1 VGSLHY
7 ARPRYTPNQHGKDAT
22 YVLTVPAAIKVRAIE
37 TERLSPRY
45 SGIDVWQAS
54 DALDAMI
61 EGQFAAVAA
70 VRAARPAIEKA
81 ALAMEARLMDKGRL
95 IYAGAGTSGRLA
107 VQDGAELMPTFSWPR
122 ERLVLL
128 IAGGQQALLQAV
140 EGAEDEAKHAL
151 ALIKSHKLATSDVLI
166 AVAASGTTPFT
177 LACLRGARRKRAL
190 TIGIANN
197 PDTPILGEAD
207 HPILLDTGS
216 EPIAGSTRMKAGTA
230 QRITLSLLSS
240 LLMIRLGR
248 VYDGLMIDVQATNR
262 KLAQRSETML
272 MHLTGRNAKDTR
284 AALAE
289 ADGSIKLAML
299 MLKGCDLEEA
309 KSLLKRSKGQLRTAI
324 ARLEKRAR

>member
-1 VGSLHY
+1 
-7 ARPRYTPNQHGKDAT
+7 
-22 YVLTVPAAIKVRAIE
+22 VRAIE

-45 SGIDVWQAS
+45 SGIDIWDSA
-54 DALDAMI
+54 DILDAMI

-70 VRAARPAIEKA
+70 VRAARPAIERA
-81 ALAMEARLMDKGRL
+81 ARAMESRLNDDGRL

-107 VQDGAELMPTFSWPR
+107 VQDGAELMPTFSWPP

-128 IAGGQQALLQAV
+128 IAGGKEALIQAV
-140 EGAEDEAKHAL
+140 EGAEDEVKHAQ
-151 ALIKSHKLATSDVLI
+151 ASIKRHKVGEADVLI

-177 LACLRGARRKRAL
+177 LACLRGAKRKGAL

-197 PDTPILGEAD
+197 PGTPILSEAD
-207 HPILLDTGS
+207 HAILLETGS

-230 QRITLSLLSS
+230 QKITLGLLSS

-248 VYDGLMIDVQATNR
+248 VYDGMMVDVQATNK

-272 MHLTGRNAKDTR
+272 MHLTGRKQKDVR

-289 ADGSIKLAML
+289 ADGSVKLAVL
-299 MLKGCDLEEA
+299 LLKGCGLSEA
-309 KSLLKRSKGQLRTAI
+309 KSVLKRSKGRLRDAI
-324 ARLEKRAR
+324 ARLETRRR